1 MRADSWSLMPTPV
14 DKSVR
19 AEQLRM
25 LFRSPTPVV
34 GAVVTVIVV
43 VGLLWDYFDH
53 RLVLAWAVGMSSWTA
68 MRIWLWMTF
77 HRRRRDDARVLRLAP
92 WIVVGVT
99 ISGLFWGLL
108 SLAFYLLPVPEL
120 RAIVIFIIA
129 CMITGGAVSY
139 AAYLKAHDAYVSACM
154 LPLIVTSFWAGTGAS
169 TVMGGVLLLYFALM
183 LVTARGSNRAI
194 AETIRTQQVN
204 AGFIDELRAAKEAA
218 EQASRG
224 KSQFLA
230 NMSHELRTPLNAII
244 GFSQLIARPLSQPT
258 ADASHRD
265 YAGHIETSG
274 QHLLKLVN
282 QILDLSKAAAGQLRL
297 SEAPLDPAA
306 LVRDCAGLVTAL
318 AKQKHVT
325 IAIDLPAGLPPL
337 NGDELRLRQVL
348 LNLLSNAVKF
358 SHAGG
363 AVSLAMRLNDAGE
376 PEISVADAGI
386 GMKSEDVPT
395 ALQPFQQID
404 VRLARSHGGT
414 GLGLPLSKM
423 LVEKHGGSLVIDSAL
438 GRGTTVTVVLPAWRV
453 LHQAPEPAERLAVTG
468 T

>member
-1 MRADSWSLMPTPV
+1 MPTPI

-25 LFRSPTPVV
+25 LFRSPTPVL
-34 GAVVTVIVV
+34 GAVVTVVVV

-53 RLVLAWAVGMSSWTA
+53 RLVLAWAVGAASWTGV
-68 MRIWLWMTF
+68 RLWLWMTF
-77 HRRRRDDARVLRLAP
+77 HRSRRDDARVLHLAP

-99 ISGLFWGLL
+99 ISGVFWGLL
-108 SLAFYLLPVPEL
+108 SLAFYLLPEPEL

-154 LPLIVTSFWAGTGAS
+154 LPLIVASFWAGTGAS
-169 TVMGGVLLLYFALM
+169 TLMGGVLLLYFTLM
-183 LVTARGSNRAI
+183 LVTARGNNRAI
-194 AETIRTQQVN
+194 AETIRLQHAN
-204 AGFIDELRAAKEAA
+204 AGFIDELRTAKEAA
-218 EQASRG
+218 EQANRG

-244 GFSQLIARPLSQPT
+244 GFSQLIARPLSQPK
-258 ADASHRD
+258 ADGSHRD

-274 QHLLKLVN
+274 QHLLQLVN

-306 LVRDCAGLVTAL
+306 LLRDCVVLVTAQ
-318 AKQKHVT
+318 AKQKRVT

-363 AVSLAMRLNDAGE
+363 AVALAMRLGHAGE
-376 PEISVADAGI
+376 VEISVADHGI
-386 GMKSEDVPT
+386 GMSPEDIPT
-395 ALQPFQQID
+395 ALQPFQQVD
-404 VRLARSHGGT
+404 VRLARRHEGT
-414 GLGLPLSKM
+414 GLGLPLAKM
-423 LVEKHGGSLVIDSAL
+423 LVEKHGGSLVIDSAPE
-438 GRGTTVTVVLPAWRV
+438 RGTTVTVVLPAWRV
-453 LHQAPEPAERLAVTG
+453 LHKAPEPTERLAITG